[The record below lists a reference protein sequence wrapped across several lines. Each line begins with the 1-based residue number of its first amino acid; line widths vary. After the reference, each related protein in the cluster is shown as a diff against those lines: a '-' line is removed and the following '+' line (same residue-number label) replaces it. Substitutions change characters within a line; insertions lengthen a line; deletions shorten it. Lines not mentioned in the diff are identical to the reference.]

1 MLEAGGESP
10 QVATIR
16 KQADAL
22 KTTLGER
29 GIDASLFVAMRYW
42 RPFAAEAVEEMT
54 KQNVTRLVIIPLY
67 PHFSISTS
75 GSALRVLERMLYTT
89 PGFPMKSTVVPSWFN
104 RPGYVRASAR
114 AILRSLATLPE
125 AERAAAHIVYSAQGL
140 PRKYVEFLGD
150 PYQGQVRACLWASF
164 SPCRH
169 LFYLFHLCR
178 ANK

>member
-22 KTTLGER
+22 KTTLRDR
-29 GIDASLFVAMRYW
+29 GIDASLFIAMRYW
-42 RPFAAEAVEEMT
+42 RPFADEAVAEMS

-114 AILRSLATLPE
+114 AILRSLHTLPE

-150 PYQGQVRACLWASF
+150 PYQGQVGTCLF
-164 SPCRH
+164 VICRYAH
-169 LFYLFHLCR
+169 CI
-178 ANK
+178 